1 MRVGDPPR
9 GRFLDR
15 GLDGR
20 LDVAEHRLVFSKPAR
35 QDLRPGG
42 DAAGRGVDG
51 HNDRDEAF
59 VAQNAPVFEQRF
71 VRGPDARPVNV
82 DVPAFDSTSDRRPAL
97 ERERGTERRF
107 LPGFVH
113 LGTIEVFGGVWRELG
128 LAIQAAP
135 YDAIVDAGR
144 IGSRGLPGGLVETA
158 SRVGVVCRSSLTSL
172 AALRLYL
179 GPLLEQVPAEQVGLV
194 IVGPGRPYSAKEA
207 AEQFGVSVLAE
218 IAWDA
223 SGASDLADGQPLS
236 KRWRQG
242 RLASSY
248 AAAARS
254 LTALHETERLRI
266 GAPS

>member
-1 MRVGDPPR
+1 MGTFLLCSASGAPGVTVTALGLALTWPGDVLLVDADRTPSQAILAGYLRGAAAHSGGLPGILQAHRERRPISDALLSESMQLPEPP
-9 GRFLDR
+9 
-15 GLDGR
+15 
-20 LDVAEHRLVFSKPAR
+20 
-35 QDLRPGG
+35 
-42 DAAGRGVDG
+42 
-51 HNDRDEAF
+51 
-59 VAQNAPVFEQRF
+59 
-71 VRGPDARPVNV
+71 
-82 DVPAFDSTSDRRPAL
+82 DRRPAL

-144 IGSRGLPGGLVETA
+144 IGSRGLPGDLVETA